1 MWGGLKNEVREF
13 TPAGSLVQVI
23 SFDYNHGNYPQTEYL
38 RDVVV
43 DQDQSI
49 ASYNGSFNPFLTRYS
64 SISRTSEHSTVAGWS
79 TANVSH
85 YGGIAAYKHF
95 VYVTDMA
102 TGSGGAAS
110 GLIRFDTTNNTAT
123 RFAEGT
129 DFRDVNMGLDGKL
142 YAVLSFRGEINVYDP
157 ETMGFLRQIFVP
169 VVFSLN
175 EDIRGVAVDQTGRI
189 FFCGWHDMVFRLDS
203 AGTLEISKSTGFF
216 NLTDIDIDE
225 TGRVIFG
232 SGGPQNGKVIFTDS
246 NLNSFSSF
254 VAITDT
260 NSYVL
265 FVSFARPL
273 VISVPSPTPIPFPGD
288 LGMALPESR

>member
-1 MWGGLKNEVREF
+1 VREF

-38 RDVVV
+38 RDIVV

-49 ASYNGSFNPFLTRYS
+49 ASYNGSFAPFLTRYS
-64 SISRTSEHSTVAGWS
+64 SILRTSEHSTLAGWS

-102 TGSGGAAS
+102 TGSGGQAS
-110 GLIRFDTTNNTAT
+110 GIIRFDTSDNTAI

-129 DFRDVNMGLDGKL
+129 DFRDVNIGLDGKL
-142 YAVLSFRGEINVYDP
+142 YAVLSSRGLINVYDP
-157 ETMGFLRQIFVP
+157 ETMGFFRQIFVP
-169 VVFSLN
+169 AIFTFN
-175 EDIRGVAVDQTGRI
+175 EDIRGVAVDQTGRLFI
-189 FFCGWHDMVFRLDS
+189 CGWHDMVFRLDS

-225 TGRVIFG
+225 TGRLIIG

-246 NLNSFSSF
+246 TLNSFDSF

-265 FVSFARPL
+265 FVAFARPQA
-273 VISVPSPTPIPFPGD
+273 IPVPSPTPFSFPEI
-288 LGMALPESR
+288 LE